1 MRDDAEVWVLVRRES
16 LSRFERLAT
25 EGDQAW
31 GERAKA
37 LVGDI
42 TAANLGLTDE
52 AVAELG
58 AVDHIVHCAAIY
70 DITADD
76 DEQRAANV
84 EGTRAVIDLAR
95 RLDATLHHV
104 SSIAVAGTYHGE
116 FTEDDFDVAQ
126 DLPTPYHQ
134 TKFEA
139 ELLVRSATGTAY
151 RVYRP
156 AVVVGDSR
164 TGEMDKIDGPYYFF
178 GLLGKLA
185 VLPRF
190 TPMVLPDTGRTNI
203 VPVDFVVD
211 AIVELMHADGRDGQ
225 TFHLTAPKTIGLRGI
240 YRGVAEAAGLPAL
253 RGSLPGA
260 TATPFL
266 RVTGRAKVLR
276 NMAATQLGIP
286 GEILDVVDLAPTFT
300 SVNTA
305 EALRGTGITVPEF
318 ASYAPQL
325 WRYWAEHLDPDRAR
339 RDDPAGP
346 LVGKHVIITGAS
358 SGIGR
363 ASAIAVAERGATVFA
378 LARNAEALDDLI
390 AEIRAAGGQ
399 AYAFTCDVTDS
410 TSVEHTVKD
419 ILGRF
424 GHVDYLVNNAG
435 RSIRRSVI
443 ASTDRLHDYE
453 RVMAV
458 NYFGAVRM
466 VLALLPHWRERRFG
480 HVVNVSSAGVQ
491 AQRSE
496 VQRVPAEQGGAGR
509 VRRCGVDGDAVGPH
523 HLHQYPYA
531 AGEDA
536 DDRAVAAAEP
546 DSADQPRTRRRHGGA
561 RPGGEARPDRHPG
574 RHAGRLRQLHDP
586 EAVPSR
592 TAPALPGLSRFGGR
606 RADARAASPVA
617 AAETPGAGCH
627 VVAVRPARSSARA
640 AGARRALVRRWTA
653 RSGLPQTHDVALGVL
668 EVGRESHFTDR
679 RLLAYRLAAQRPDG
693 FEGVVNAVHID
704 RDHRPLGKGRF
715 AFEHASADVPRLG
728 GHTGL
733 GDRPGRHGRVLHLR
747 YLVELPAESLLVE
760 VPRALTVA
768 EGHLEM
774 HNATGHFHLLAEVVF
789 GHPLRRVTV

>member
-1 MRDDAEVWVLVRRES
+1 MRYVVTGGTGFIGRRVVSQILARREDAEVWVLVRRES

-31 GERAKA
+31 GDRAKP
-37 LVGDI
+37 LVGDL

-70 DITADD
+70 DMTADED
-76 DEQRAANV
+76 DQRAANV

-95 RLDATLHHV
+95 RLDTTLHHV
-104 SSIAVAGTYHGE
+104 SSIAVAGTYHGD
-116 FTEDDFDVAQ
+116 FTEDDFDVGQ

-139 ELLVRSATGTAY
+139 ELLVRSAAGLRM

-164 TGEMDKIDGPYYFF
+164 TGEMDKVDGPYYFF
-178 GLLGKLA
+178 GLLRKLA

-190 TPMVLPDTGRTNI
+190 TPMVLPDTGRTNM

-211 AIVELMHADGRDGQ
+211 AVVALMHADGRDGQ

-240 YRGVAEAAGLPAL
+240 YRGVAEAAGLPPL

-266 RVTGRAKVLR
+266 RVSGRAKVLR

-300 SVNTA
+300 SVNTV

-399 AYAFTCDVTDS
+399 AHAFTCDVTDS
-410 TSVEHTVKD
+410 TSVEHTIKD

-491 AQRSE
+491 ANGPKYSAYLPSKAALDAFSDVVSTETLSDHITFTNIHMPLVKTPMIAPSRRLNPIPPISAE
-496 VQRVPAEQGGAGR
+496 HAAAMVVRGLVEKPARIDTPVGTLADFGNYMTPKLSRRV
-509 VRRCGVDGDAVGPH
+509 
-523 HLHQYPYA
+523 LHQLYLGY
-531 AGEDA
+531 
-536 DDRAVAAAEP
+536 P
-546 DSADQPRTRRRHGGA
+546 DSAAA
-561 RPGGEARPDRHPG
+561 RG
-574 RHAGRLRQLHDP
+574 
-586 EAVPSR
+586 
-592 TAPALPGLSRFGGR
+592 
-606 RADARAASPVA
+606 
-617 AAETPGAGCH
+617 ETPAEP
-627 VVAVRPARSSARA
+627 ATESSSKRRPKRPARTVTSVRIPRPIKRA
-640 AGARRALVRRWTA
+640 VRLV
-653 RSGLPQTHDVALGVL
+653 PGV
-668 EVGRESHFTDR
+668 HW
-679 RLLAYRLAAQRPDG
+679 
-693 FEGVVNAVHID
+693 
-704 RDHRPLGKGRF
+704 
-715 AFEHASADVPRLG
+715 
-728 GHTGL
+728 
-733 GDRPGRHGRVLHLR
+733 
-747 YLVELPAESLLVE
+747 
-760 VPRALTVA
+760 
-768 EGHLEM
+768 
-774 HNATGHFHLLAEVVF
+774 
-789 GHPLRRVTV
+789 